1 MALAVRLLVVPSMR
15 LLLLASFLFAGC
27 GAQISSTQVNQ
38 PPAPMFRRPVESV
51 ELFTSGP
58 PTRPH
63 TDVALL
69 EAEPGFTERST
80 GELIERLREKAAA
93 QGCDGLVV
101 TGVDTQLIH
110 GAGDRKTV
118 TGTCI
123 VYAPT
128 AVANP

>member
-1 MALAVRLLVVPSMR
+1 MR
-15 LLLLASFLFAGC
+15 LLLLASVLFAGC
-27 GAQISSTQVNQ
+27 AAQVASTQVNQ
-38 PPAPMFRRPVESV
+38 SPTQMFRRPVESV

-58 PTRPH
+58 PVRPH
-63 TDVALL
+63 TDVAVL
-69 EAEPGFTERST
+69 EAEPGLSERST
-80 GELIERLREKAAA
+80 GDLIARMREKAAA

-101 TGVDTQLIH
+101 TGVDTQVTH
-110 GAGDRKTV
+110 RDGERKTV